1 MRCWIVAASV
11 MLAAAHAHAGNF
23 AECILDNMPG
33 VANGQAAAAV
43 ARSCTREYPRQYS
56 GVYKGVGLDWFG
68 FKDSEACIIKK
79 SRDTVQPYAA
89 GMIAAACR
97 CMYEPPAFDK
107 QLCSE

>member
-43 ARSCTREYPRQYS
+43 A
-56 GVYKGVGLDWFG
+56 
-68 FKDSEACIIKK
+68 
-79 SRDTVQPYAA
+79 
-89 GMIAAACR
+89 
-97 CMYEPPAFDK
+97 
-107 QLCSE
+107 